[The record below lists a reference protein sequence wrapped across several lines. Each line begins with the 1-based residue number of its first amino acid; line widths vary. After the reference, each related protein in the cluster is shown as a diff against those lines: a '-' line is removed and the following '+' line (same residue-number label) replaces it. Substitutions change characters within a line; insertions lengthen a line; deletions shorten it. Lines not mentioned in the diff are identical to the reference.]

1 MNLRLFPW
9 AAIALIVLGLAAG
22 SLQPGKSVPAAPVLP
37 PAGEGGPEIR
47 LGPVTVRESHDD
59 GQWNLLTADNAVYS
73 YARKTVSASGVAVS
87 LGKGNVLEGAFI
99 RAPEALWDFDLR
111 TVFLPGGG
119 HADRRGGWTGEL
131 SASTVDFAERVL
143 RVPGPAT
150 VAGPGFVVAG
160 MNLAW
165 YWWEGK
171 ISMDSP
177 NSRIAPALIPRRD
190 QVVR

>member
-1 MNLRLFPW
+1 MTLRLFPW
-9 AAIALIVLGLAAG
+9 AAVALIVLGLAVA
-22 SLQPGKSVPAAPVLP
+22 SLRPGKSAPPAPVLP

-47 LGPVTVRESHDD
+47 LGTVTVREFHDD

-73 YARKTVSASGVAVS
+73 YARKTVRASGVAVS
-87 LGKGNVLEGAFI
+87 LGKGKVLEGAFI
-99 RAPEALWDFDLR
+99 RAPEALWDFDHR
-111 TVFLPGGG
+111 TVFLPDGG
-119 HADRRGGWTGEL
+119 HADRKGGWTGEL
-131 SASTVDFAERVL
+131 SASTMDLAGRVL

-177 NSRIAPALIPRRD
+177 NSRIAPALIPRREP
-190 QVVR
+190 VAR